1 MIAWQSSRSVGAT
14 VLLSRWTRIIFG
26 KQRERGM
33 WEEER
38 KGRKKGGQFRHG
50 KRWGR
55 STEGQEF
62 ERRYVAVG
70 EGELGVAIRKSQ
82 MPGTQEVP
90 STQQGGH

>member
-1 MIAWQSSRSVGAT
+1 VG
-14 VLLSRWTRIIFG
+14 G
-26 KQRERGM
+26 KNGD
-33 WEEER
+33 
-38 KGRKKGGQFRHG
+38 QFRYRR
-50 KRWGR
+50 RWGR